1 MGMYSETVQCVQCVT
16 VYSVTVY
23 SVTVYSTY
31 CAVTV
36 PLLFRD
42 WMYPSSK
49 AMINVQELY
58 SEATKDTRSKYTE
71 VCETSLTKNLR
82 GKTNFD
88 WKSPGKS

>member
-1 MGMYSETVQCVQCVT
+1 MDMYSETVKYVQCVTVYSVTVYSVT

-36 PLLFRD
+36 PLLFRG

-49 AMINVQELY
+49 AMINV
-58 SEATKDTRSKYTE
+58 
-71 VCETSLTKNLR
+71 
-82 GKTNFD
+82 
-88 WKSPGKS
+88 